1 MRKRFT
7 ILAVCSL
14 AFVSVVAPLWGQTYR
29 NDEQI
34 EIINKQDST
43 EIVTFTEINEELA
56 ELAPI
61 IQVHELSMQ
70 TSPFTEQ
77 IAETTTEAVTTEEV
91 LTYTDYWVSVNT
103 LNVRKSTSEDAEV
116 IDKLSFNEKVSVSIL
131 DNGWAKLESKDGYIK
146 AEYLNSEE
154 LSYINYDTPVTSGF
168 KSYMPYNVFS
178 SKSNQYKLQQ
188 KCNTGNYGIR
198 QYNGRY
204 CVALG
209 SHFNAEIGQYFDLIL
224 ENGTII
230 PCVMADQKANCHTDS
245 SNIVTVAN
253 GCMTEFVVDS
263 SALDSNAKCM
273 GDVSYCNNEW
283 KSRVVTVRVYEEKVD
298 LR

>member
-1 MRKRFT
+1 M
-7 ILAVCSL
+7 
-14 AFVSVVAPLWGQTYR
+14 
-29 NDEQI
+29 
-34 EIINKQDST
+34 
-43 EIVTFTEINEELA
+43 NEELA
-56 ELAPI
+56 ELAPT

-77 IAETTTEAVTTEEV
+77 ITETTTEAVTTEEV

-154 LSYINYDTPVTSGF
+154 LSYIDYDAPVTSGF

-273 GDVSYCNNEW
+273 GDISYCNNEW

>member
-7 ILAVCSL
+7 ILEVCSL
-14 AFVSVVAPLWGQTYR
+14 VFISVVTLLWKQIYK
-29 NDEQI
+29 NNEQI
-34 EIINKQDST
+34 EIINEQDST
-43 EIVTFTEINEELA
+43 EIVTLLTLTITGQ
-56 ELAPI
+56 I
-61 IQVHELSMQ
+61 IE
-70 TSPFTEQ
+70 
-77 IAETTTEAVTTEEV
+77 VTTEEAITEEV
-91 LTYTDYWVSVNT
+91 LEYTDYWVSVNK
-103 LNVRKSTSEDAEV
+103 LNVRKSSNKDAEV
-116 IDKLSFNEKVSVSIL
+116 IDKLSFNEKVSASIL

-154 LSYINYDTPVTSGF
+154 LSYIDYDAPVTSGF

-224 ENGTII
+224 ENGTIM
-230 PCVMADQKANCHTDS
+230 PCVMADQKADCHTDS
-245 SNIVTVAN
+245 TNIVTVAN
-253 GCMTEFVVDS
+253 GCMTEFVVDYS
-263 SALDSNAKCM
+263 ILDSDAKCM
-273 GDVSYCNNEW
+273 GDISYCNNEW
-283 KSRVVTVRVYEEKVD
+283 KSRVVTVRIYEEKVD

>member
-14 AFVSVVAPLWGQTYR
+14 VFISVVTLLWKQIYK
-29 NDEQI
+29 NNEQI
-34 EIINKQDST
+34 EIINEQDST
-43 EIVTFTEINEELA
+43 EIVTLLTLTITGQ
-56 ELAPI
+56 I
-61 IQVHELSMQ
+61 IE
-70 TSPFTEQ
+70 
-77 IAETTTEAVTTEEV
+77 VTTEEAITEEV
-91 LTYTDYWVSVNT
+91 LEYTDYWVSVNR
-103 LNVRKSTSEDAEV
+103 LNVRKSSNKDAEV
-116 IDKLSFNEKVSVSIL
+116 IDKLSFNEKVSASIL

-154 LSYINYDTPVTSGF
+154 LSYIDYDAPVTSGF

-224 ENGTII
+224 ENGTIM
-230 PCVMADQKANCHTDS
+230 PCVMADQKADCHTDS
-245 SNIVTVAN
+245 TNIVTVAN
-253 GCMTEFVVDS
+253 GCMTEFVVDYS
-263 SALDSNAKCM
+263 ILDSDAKCM
-273 GDVSYCNNEW
+273 GDISYCNNEW
-283 KSRVVTVRVYEEKVD
+283 KSRVVTVRIYEEKVD

>member
-7 ILAVCSL
+7 ILVVCSL
-14 AFVSVVAPLWGQTYR
+14 ILISVVTLLWKQIYK
-29 NDEQI
+29 NNEQI
-34 EIINKQDST
+34 EIINEQDST
-43 EIVTFTEINEELA
+43 EIVTLLALTITGQIIEVITE
-56 ELAPI
+56 
-61 IQVHELSMQ
+61 
-70 TSPFTEQ
+70 
-77 IAETTTEAVTTEEV
+77 EAITEEV
-91 LTYTDYWVSVNT
+91 LEYTDYWVSVNK
-103 LNVRKSTSEDAEV
+103 LNVRKSPNKDAEV
-116 IDKLSFNEKVSVSIL
+116 IDKLSFNEKVSASIL
-131 DNGWAKLESKDGYIK
+131 DNGWAKLENKDGYIK

-154 LSYINYDTPVTSGF
+154 LSYIDYDAPVTSGF

-224 ENGTII
+224 ENGTIM
-230 PCVMADQKANCHTDS
+230 PCVMADQKADCHTDS
-245 SNIVTVAN
+245 TNIVTVAN
-253 GCMTEFVVDS
+253 GCMTEFVVDYS
-263 SALDSNAKCM
+263 ILDSDAKCM
-273 GDVSYCNNEW
+273 GDISYCNNEW
-283 KSRVVTVRVYEEKVD
+283 KSRVVTVRIYEEKVD

>member
-14 AFVSVVAPLWGQTYR
+14 VFISVVTLLWKQIYK
-29 NDEQI
+29 NNEQI
-34 EIINKQDST
+34 EIINEQDST
-43 EIVTFTEINEELA
+43 EIVTLLTLTITGQ
-56 ELAPI
+56 I
-61 IQVHELSMQ
+61 IE
-70 TSPFTEQ
+70 
-77 IAETTTEAVTTEEV
+77 VTTEEAITEEV
-91 LTYTDYWVSVNT
+91 LEYTDYWVSVNK
-103 LNVRKSTSEDAEV
+103 LNVRKSSNKDAEV
-116 IDKLSFNEKVSVSIL
+116 IDKLSFNEKVSASIL

-154 LSYINYDTPVTSGF
+154 LSYIDYDAPVTSGF

-224 ENGTII
+224 ENGTIM
-230 PCVMADQKANCHTDS
+230 PCVMADQKADCHTDS
-245 SNIVTVAN
+245 TNIVTVAN
-253 GCMTEFVVDS
+253 GCMTEFVVDYS
-263 SALDSNAKCM
+263 ILDSDAKCM
-273 GDVSYCNNEW
+273 GDISYCNNEW
-283 KSRVVTVRVYEEKVD
+283 KSRVVTVRIYEEKVD